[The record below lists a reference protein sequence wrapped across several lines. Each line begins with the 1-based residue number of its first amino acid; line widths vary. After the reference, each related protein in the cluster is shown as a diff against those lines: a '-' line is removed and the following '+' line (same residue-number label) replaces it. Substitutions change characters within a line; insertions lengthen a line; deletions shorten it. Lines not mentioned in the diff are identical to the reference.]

1 MKYLQVKNHKSKT
14 RNQNPETKTQK
25 PKTRTQK
32 PKTKTRNY
40 KSYYS
45 GMHENTLRV
54 RKVPFLCDSDG
65 IIDKYLAR

>member
-14 RNQNPETKTQK
+14 RNQNPENKTQK
-25 PKTRTQK
+25 PK
-32 PKTKTRNY
+32 PRNH
-40 KSYYS
+40 KSYYF

>member
-14 RNQNPETKTQK
+14 RNQNPETKNQK
-25 PKTRTQK
+25 PKTRNQK
-32 PKTKTRNY
+32 PEPRNH

>member
-1 MKYLQVKNHKSKT
+1 MKYLQVKNHKSKP

-25 PKTRTQK
+25 PKTR
-32 PKTKTRNY
+32 NH

>member
-1 MKYLQVKNHKSKT
+1 MKYLQGKNHKSKT
-14 RNQNPETKTQK
+14 KNPK
-25 PKTRTQK
+25 PKTR
-32 PKTKTRNY
+32 NH

-45 GMHENTLRV
+45 GMHGNTLRV